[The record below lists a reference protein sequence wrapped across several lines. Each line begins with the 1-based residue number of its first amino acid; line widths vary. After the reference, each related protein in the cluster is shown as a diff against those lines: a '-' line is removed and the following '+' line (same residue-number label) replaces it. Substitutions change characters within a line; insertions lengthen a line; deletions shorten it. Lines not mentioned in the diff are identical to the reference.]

1 MDMKEIIKKRRSIRT
16 FDEQK
21 MLGDTLI
28 KNINEFINNQNNPF
42 NLDISWK
49 ILSAKEYNL
58 SSPVIVGESYYI
70 LGKLKK
76 DKNAEL
82 AFGYEFEEIVL
93 YLTSLGLGTTWIAG
107 TMPRDKFEKAIDL
120 KEDELMPCVSPL
132 GYPNNRM
139 SFREA
144 LMRKGIGAD
153 KRLDFNELFYS
164 NDFKTALNKDEL
176 EKYKDILELV
186 RLAPS
191 AVNKQPWRLLIC
203 DNIIHFYKKANKG
216 FDKDGMDVQ
225 KIDIGIALN
234 HFVQGLKIKNINY
247 EFSFENPNIECD
259 NLEYIASIIIK

>member
-1 MDMKEIIKKRRSIRT
+1 MNMIESIKKRRSVRT

-28 KNINEFINNQNNPF
+28 KNIKEFTKSQTNPF
-42 NLDISWK
+42 NLDITWK
-49 ILSAKEYNL
+49 LLSAKEYNL
-58 SSPVIVGESYYI
+58 TSPVIVGESYYI

-107 TMPRDKFEKAIDL
+107 TMQRDRFEKVIDL
-120 KEDELMPCVSPL
+120 KDDELMPCVSPV
-132 GYPNNRM
+132 GYPNDKM

-144 LMRKGIGAD
+144 LMRKGINAD

-164 NDFKTALNKDEL
+164 NDFKTPINNDDL
-176 EKYKDILELV
+176 EKHKDILELV

-203 DNIIHFYKKANKG
+203 GNNIHFYKKANKG
-216 FDKDGMDVQ
+216 FDKDEMDIQ
-225 KIDIGIALN
+225 KIDMGIALN
-234 HFVQGLKIKNINY
+234 HFVQGLKAKNLNY
-247 EFSFENPNIECD
+247 ELSFDNPNIDCD
-259 NLEYIASIIIK
+259 NLEYTLSVIVK

>member
-1 MDMKEIIKKRRSIRT
+1 MSMIENIKKRRSVRT
-16 FDEQK
+16 FDDQK

-28 KNINEFINNQNNPF
+28 KNINEFVKNQTNPF
-42 NLDISWK
+42 NLDITWK

-107 TMPRDKFEKAIDL
+107 TMQRDKFEKVIDL
-120 KEDELMPCVSPL
+120 KVDELMPCVSPI
-132 GYPNNRM
+132 GYPNSRM
-139 SFREA
+139 SFRES

-164 NDFKTALNKDEL
+164 NDFKTPISKTDL

-203 DNIIHFYKKANKG
+203 GNTVHFYKKANKG

-225 KIDIGIALN
+225 KVDMGIALN
-234 HFVQGLKIKNINY
+234 HFVQGLKAKNLNY
-247 EFSFENPNIECD
+247 ELSCENPNVECD
-259 NLEYIASIIIK
+259 NLEYTISVIVK

>member
-1 MDMKEIIKKRRSIRT
+1 MNMVESIKNRRSVRT

-28 KNINEFINNQNNPF
+28 KNIKEFIKNQTNPF
-42 NLDISWK
+42 NLDITWK
-49 ILSAKEYNL
+49 ILSSKEYDL

-107 TMPRDKFEKAIDL
+107 TMDRDKFEKAIGL
-120 KEDELMPCVSPL
+120 GADELMPCVSPV
-132 GYPNNRM
+132 GYPNGKM

-153 KRLDFNELFYS
+153 KRLDNNELFYS
-164 NDFKTALNKDEL
+164 NDFNTPINKEDL
-176 EKYKDILELV
+176 DKYKDILELV

-203 DNIIHFYKKANKG
+203 GNSIHFYKKANKG
-216 FDKDGMDVQ
+216 FDRDGMDIQ
-225 KIDIGIALN
+225 KIDMGIALN
-234 HFVQGLKIKNINY
+234 HFVQGLKAKDLNY
-247 EFSFENPNIECD
+247 ELSFDNPNVCCD
-259 NLEYIASIIIK
+259 NLEYIVSIIIK